1 DGVVQVGLVWGLG
14 IGLAIYAVGAVSG
27 AHLNPAVTVA
37 MAALKRLPPARIVPY
52 VAAQLVGAFL
62 ASAILYG
69 LFSGVLAEFEAKK
82 GLVRGQPG
90 SELSAM
96 VFGEYFP
103 NPAIFGTDEAA
114 FRQVSSMQAMAA
126 EAIGTCL
133 LVFFILA
140 LTDTRNRSRPN
151 GTSFAPF
158 IGLTVA
164 VIIAVVAPLTQAG
177 LNPARDFAPRLF
189 SYFVGW

>member
-1 DGVVQVGLVWGLG
+1 
-14 IGLAIYAVGAVSG
+14 
-27 AHLNPAVTVA
+27 
-37 MAALKRLPPARIVPY
+37 
-52 VAAQLVGAFL
+52 
-62 ASAILYG
+62 
-69 LFSGVLAEFEAKK
+69 FEAKK

-103 NPAIFGTDEAA
+103 NPAIFGTDAVA
-114 FRQVSSMQAMAA
+114 FRQVSSIQAMGA

-133 LVFFILA
+133 LVFFIVA
-140 LTDTRNRSRPN
+140 LTDARNRSRPN

-177 LNPARDFAPRLF
+177 LNPARDFGPRLF
-189 SYFVGW
+189 SYFVGWGDIAIPGPRGGFVTVYIIA